1 MSAMNKTFA
10 FTLVAAF
17 GLGGAAGTFALLTK
31 SAGDGGS
38 ALSALRPVWTE
49 TQWPFPM
56 DQWGKGKAFRCKP
69 ADCGTEVNIY
79 LRAKPGS
86 CNCTTGAADDA
97 ELDRMSDFDLVGGEV
112 LPLGAVQPVT
122 IGTMK
127 GRSRAYTLTGRN
139 PAVKTAISVA
149 FNDRCD
155 MIVATVVLPHDRPAT
170 IKPGVIEFLN
180 SGTVLRWAELTLGL

>member
-1 MSAMNKTFA
+1 MNKTFA
-10 FTLVAAF
+10 FTLVTAF
-17 GLGGAAGTFALLTK
+17 GLGGAVGALALLTK
-31 SAGDGGS
+31 PASEGGS
-38 ALSALRPVWTE
+38 TLSALRPVWTE

-79 LRAKPGS
+79 LRAKLGS
-86 CNCTTGAADDA
+86 CNCTTGVADDA

-112 LPLGAVQPVT
+112 LPLGAGQPVT
-122 IGTMK
+122 IGSMK
-127 GRSRAYTLTGRN
+127 GRGRAYRLTGRN
-139 PAVKTAISVA
+139 PAVKTAISVV

-170 IKPGVIEFLN
+170 IEPSVIEFLN
-180 SGTVLRWAELTLGL
+180 SRTILRWAEVTLGL